1 MSTPENNKS
10 NKLYETFRPA
20 ERFVD
25 LAEVII
31 KQANCDSDGISNRR
45 KSAEWRDSNQN
56 LYLLDKDT
64 LQHSTSPHGKWIIE
78 HYQLCVY
85 SPYAP
90 GPGPVAN
97 YIVTV
102 RNGTL
107 DPIRRVGKD
116 KRPIIS
122 DSETVLATKE
132 SLAILSSYAP
142 ENAESILN
150 EKFNEQFKISIG
162 AYILSHFAYVDN
174 ANDPIQTATT
184 DTIIDAVTAHAR
196 RTLVIEEQEA
206 RKSAL
211 IINKDNPQTHTSVV
225 KAIDSKPVLS
235 DKSEVDTYEISSAL
249 LKNQNSS
256 WEYPIVISQR
266 KKNK

>member
-10 NKLYETFRPA
+10 NKLYETFYPA

-31 KQANCDSDGISNRR
+31 KQANCDSEGVAGSK
-45 KSAEWRDSNQN
+45 KSAEWRDADQN

-78 HYQLCVY
+78 HYRLCMY

-90 GPGPVAN
+90 GPGPDAN
-97 YIVTV
+97 YVVTT

-107 DPIRRVGKD
+107 DPIRKVGKD
-116 KRPIIS
+116 NQPIV
-122 DSETVLATKE
+122 SEIESLKATKE
-132 SLAILSSYAP
+132 SLTILSNYVP

-150 EKFNEQFKISIG
+150 EKFKKRFETSIG
-162 AYILSHFAYVDN
+162 AYILSHLAYVDN
-174 ANDPIQTATT
+174 TNSHLQTITNDA
-184 DTIIDAVTAHAR
+184 IIDAVTAHAR
-196 RTLVIEEQEA
+196 RVLVIEDQEA

-211 IINKDNPQTHTSVV
+211 VINKDKPSTHAAVV
-225 KAIDSKPVLS
+225 AAIESKPIS
-235 DKSEVDTYEISSAL
+235 DNQSSIDTYEISSTL
-249 LKNQNSS
+249 LDNQENS
-256 WEYPIVISQR
+256 WEHSIVVPGS
-266 KKNK
+266 KSK